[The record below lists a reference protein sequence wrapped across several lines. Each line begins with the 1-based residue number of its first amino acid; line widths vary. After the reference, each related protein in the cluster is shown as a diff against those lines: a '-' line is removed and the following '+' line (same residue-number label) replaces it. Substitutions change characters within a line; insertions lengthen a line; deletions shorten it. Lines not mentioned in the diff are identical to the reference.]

1 MPRSYLRLFQ
11 AIVTL
16 FIICAFVGGLVGA
29 VNALTADRIFD
40 LKLQKTEAAMRTV
53 MPSGEIFNEIGDVS
67 AYGFDS
73 NVSAFYEALGSDSSY
88 IGYCVEAKPTGFAS
102 QITVLVGLSFDGT
115 VQGVVITDCSG
126 ETPGLGN
133 RVAEPA
139 FTAQFNGKG
148 ATLAFSGGGAPAAN
162 EVSAISGATYSSRGV
177 YEGVSSCIRA
187 AISYTNANGGE
198 AK

>member
-1 MPRSYLRLFQ
+1 MPRSYFRLFQ
-11 AIVTL
+11 AIITL

-40 LKLQKTEAAMRTV
+40 LNLRKTEAAMRTV

-67 AYGFDS
+67 AYNFDP
-73 NVSAFYEALGSDSSY
+73 NVSAFYEALDGNSDC
-88 IGYCVEAKPTGFAS
+88 IGYCVEAMPTGFAS

-133 RVAEPA
+133 RVADSA

-148 ATLAFSGGGAPAAN
+148 ATLAFSTGGAPAAN

>member
-11 AIVTL
+11 AIITL
-16 FIICAFVGGLVGA
+16 FIICAFVGGLIGA

-40 LKLQKTEAAMRTV
+40 LKLQKTENAMRTV
-53 MPSGEIFNEIGDVS
+53 MPSGNIFNEIGDVS
-67 AYGFDS
+67 GYNFDS
-73 NVSAFYEALGSDSSY
+73 SVSAFYEALDSNNTC
-88 IGYCVEAKPTGFAS
+88 IGYCVEAKPNGFAS

-115 VQGVVITDCSG
+115 VQGVVITDCTG

-133 RVAEPA
+133 RVAEPG
-139 FTAQFNGKG
+139 FTSQFNGKG
-148 ATLAFSGGGAPAAN
+148 STLAFSTGGAPASN

-187 AISYTNANGGE
+187 AISYTSANGGE